1 MISRRFFLSAALGA
15 LGSAAQAQ
23 SGTLLPFTGPD
34 STPRPKMRPVTG
46 ETPGA
51 RGLEAILRAANVS
64 GQTHFAGADAVTGSV
79 LEDRGGASGL
89 PPASVT
95 KALTALYALDVLGPN
110 HRFKTRLLATGPVT
124 AGVLQGDLVLACG
137 GAQTMDRDDLAQLAD
152 DLKAAGVVEVRGRFG
167 VWDGALPYV
176 PTIDPGQPDYLG
188 YSPAISGLALNFN
201 RVHFEWKRAG
211 QGWNTTL
218 QARTA
223 RLRPDVT
230 MTRMKIVD
238 RSAPVFTYLHE
249 RGVDSWSVARGALGK
264 EGARWLPVRR
274 PGLYAADV
282 FRSIA
287 LGKGLR
293 LGMPEFL
300 DEAPQGK
307 LVAAHSSA
315 PLSALL
321 KEMLKYSNNLMAEMI
336 GLAATAR
343 IGGDMTNLV
352 SSARQMSEWA
362 RVKYGLTNS
371 LLVDH
376 SGLGETSRMSA
387 ADLVM
392 ALSAAHGAAQLKPL
406 LKQIHIKDSKGRPLY
421 DHPVTVMAKTGTL
434 NFVSGLG
441 GFVTTA
447 DGRELVFAIFSA
459 DLEKRAGIAR
469 SQRDRPRGAKSWNAR
484 AKRLQLQLIE
494 RWAHLYST

>member
-1 MISRRFFLSAALGA
+1 M
-15 LGSAAQAQ
+15 
-23 SGTLLPFTGPD
+23 PFTGPE
-34 STPRPKMRPVTG
+34 SAPRPKMRPVTG
-46 ETPGA
+46 DTPGE

-64 GQTHFAGADAVTGSV
+64 GETHFAVGDAATGTV
-79 LEDRGGASGL
+79 LEERGGAVGL

-95 KALTALYALDVLGPN
+95 KALTALYALDVLGPY
-110 HRFKTRLLATGPVT
+110 HRFRTRLLTTGPVT
-124 AGVLQGDLVLACG
+124 AGVLQGDLVLAG
-137 GAQTMDRDDLAQLAD
+137 GGDPTMDSDHLAQLAD
-152 DLKAAGVVEVRGRFG
+152 DLKAAGVVEVRGRFL
-167 VWDGALPYV
+167 VWDGLLPYV

-211 QGWNTTL
+211 QGWNTTM

-223 RLRPDVT
+223 HRRPDVT
-230 MTRMKIVD
+230 MARMKIVD
-238 RSAPVFTYLHE
+238 RSAPVFAYLHE
-249 RGVDSWSVARGALGK
+249 RGVDSWSVARAALGK

-282 FRSIA
+282 FRTIA

-300 DEAPQGK
+300 DAAPQGT
-307 LVAAHSSA
+307 LVAEHSSE
-315 PLSALL
+315 PLLVLL
-321 KEMLKYSNNLMAEMI
+321 KDMLKYSNNLMAEMI

-343 IGGDMTNLV
+343 VGGDMTNLAT
-352 SSARQMSEWA
+352 SARQMSEWA
-362 RVKYGLTNS
+362 RVKYGMTNS

-376 SGLGETSRMSA
+376 SGLGEDSRMSA
-387 ADLVM
+387 TDLVM
-392 ALSAAHGAAQLKPL
+392 ALSAAHGMGQLKPL

-421 DHPVTVMAKTGTL
+421 DHPVKVMAKTGTL

-469 SQRDRPRGAKSWNAR
+469 SQRERPRGAKSWNAR

-494 RWAHLYST
+494 RWAHLHRA